1 MKAKAGK
8 TKCKGYIL
16 VRDKRGRPKFDDWFN
31 IPEGFYAS
39 LTDEDWEYIA
49 DKRDEL
55 KQEG

>member
-1 MKAKAGK
+1 MNGKARQSNY
-8 TKCKGYIL
+8 KGYLLI
-16 VRDKRGRPKFDDWFN
+16 RDKRGRPKFDDWFN
-31 IPEGFYAS
+31 IPEQFFGS